1 MSQQV
6 QDLIDKIQSEG
17 IHEAEQKAKEI
28 ERQAREKGEKIVADA
43 KQEADQ
49 SIRSA
54 ERESEKIKASTSM
67 VLQQAARDT
76 LLNLRKEIEATLMKI
91 VSSEIH
97 ETLTSTA
104 LEALITETVK
114 GYIQKGSSVDDITVT
129 LSKKDLKKLKEGF
142 ITKLKDEIKKPISC
156 RGTDDVGAGFTIS
169 FDQGKSCFDF
179 TDTSLVECLSGY
191 LNSEVAD
198 LLQKSVSG

>member
-49 SIRSA
+49 LIRSS

-76 LLNLRKEIEATLMKI
+76 LLNLRKEIESTLMKI

-142 ITKLKDEIKKPISC
+142 ITKLKDEVKKPISC

-179 TDTSLVECLSGY
+179 TDASLVECLSGY
-191 LNSEVAD
+191 LNSELSD